1 MNMVVN
7 LMENETLLNR
17 PKSKADFH
25 NCYPVTI
32 NHVRLFMQS
41 VFAYNQYFLLNKDI
55 ISNVLYT

>member
-1 MNMVVN
+1 
-7 LMENETLLNR
+7 MENETLLYR

-25 NCYPVTI
+25 NCYPATI